1 MKKIKIL
8 FVCASMK
15 VGGAEK
21 SLVNLLNLIDY
32 SKYDVDLLLLQKQ
45 GAFLKQMPE
54 QVKILEL
61 KSRARALYNSE
72 NRKIHEYL
80 MSVIKYVVT
89 FVELIRWKEYDVL
102 RAHRWKDIYSKL
114 CENVEGMYDVVVAF
128 QSGEPTYYAFDK
140 VKSKRYVTFFHTD
153 ISNIKLANEIE
164 RNYLKKADL
173 IATISTKCVESIR
186 TEFPELKGKVVCL
199 ENLSSKKL
207 IIRLAGENQPE
218 EFIGIKDYIK
228 IVSVGRLV
236 KLKGYDMVVDAAKI
250 LRECRINFQW
260 FIIGEGE
267 ERKALEKQIRE
278 KAVEKYVHLIGMRE
292 NPYPYIKYADIIV
305 QSSRYEGKSVVLDEA
320 KILEKPIIVTNYNSV
335 EDQVLDGINGL
346 ICNMDAEGIAERIK
360 DYIQNPEVIRGDTRN
375 YDGDIDAYMDVLL
388 GIKNEKCG
396 NIKNEKNN

>member
-45 GAFLKQMPE
+45 GAFLKQIPE

-164 RNYLKKADL
+164 RNYLKKA
-173 IATISTKCVESIR
+173 
-186 TEFPELKGKVVCL
+186 EFP
-199 ENLSSKKL
+199 
-207 IIRLAGENQPE
+207 
-218 EFIGIKDYIK
+218 
-228 IVSVGRLV
+228 
-236 KLKGYDMVVDAAKI
+236 
-250 LRECRINFQW
+250 
-260 FIIGEGE
+260 
-267 ERKALEKQIRE
+267 LEKTS
-278 KAVEKYVHLIGMRE
+278 VLCYF
-292 NPYPYIKYADIIV
+292 YPW
-305 QSSRYEGKSVVLDEA
+305 
-320 KILEKPIIVTNYNSV
+320 
-335 EDQVLDGINGL
+335 
-346 ICNMDAEGIAERIK
+346 
-360 DYIQNPEVIRGDTRN
+360 
-375 YDGDIDAYMDVLL
+375 
-388 GIKNEKCG
+388 
-396 NIKNEKNN
+396 